1 MISAAEAR
9 KLTRH
14 IWTAQLEQIERA
26 IKEAIIMGDACLY
39 YKTDMLDE
47 CTIEWLKLLGYK
59 VEDDRYNLTKISW
72 EE

>member
-1 MISAAEAR
+1 MPVFI
-9 KLTRH
+9 
-14 IWTAQLEQIERA
+14 IRA

>member
-1 MISAAEAR
+1 M
-9 KLTRH
+9 TRG
-14 IWTAQLEQIERA
+14 E
-26 IKEAIIMGDACLY
+26 EAIIMGDVCLY

-59 VEDDRYNLTKISW
+59 VEEDRYNLTKISW